1 MIPISYNDEK
11 IRDMFQFI
19 TRGNNFLSIYEL
31 GTDNSI
37 EHQGFYEAAL
47 RLHYYMFKIA
57 ILFKLNV
64 SKSIM
69 RGKVPQLSDSIKNVD
84 SRSIANE
91 VVTKLPIIA
100 NNTKQNQLADVASNL
115 PRNRQLQL
123 LGTLKN
129 VEQVMTSEESQ
140 EQPLVKNNNIT
151 SPFDSPLNA
160 RKKDKSKSNINT

>member
-1 MIPISYNDEK
+1 
-11 IRDMFQFI
+11 
-19 TRGNNFLSIYEL
+19 
-31 GTDNSI
+31 
-37 EHQGFYEAAL
+37 
-47 RLHYYMFKIA
+47 
-57 ILFKLNV
+57 
-64 SKSIM
+64 M
-69 RGKVPQLSDSIKNVD
+69 RGKVPQMSESIKKFE
-84 SRSIANE
+84 SRSIIANE

-140 EQPLVKNNNIT
+140 EPLGPQVKNNNIA